1 MPAPVSVR
9 DDLCRLVAL
18 SPGDGR
24 IAGLVRQVCARA
36 LSLPSLPCEVAVN
49 EPESPAEAVVAEF
62 AEQFSVDVS
71 AITGEQRSLL
81 WTHLGEDAFGA
92 VVAMYIADFVPRV
105 RAGLEALG
113 VGKEY
118 LGWVTGPISW
128 DHNTD
133 LSAAVFNGFLPA
145 VARMRALDPVT
156 SELVRL
162 RGAAQHNCR
171 VCKVVAA
178 EGGACAV
185 AQAAG
190 GDPVVFGVDRDDPP
204 AVAVAHRIVGRKI
217 LSLDAVADIAGAFT
231 YRDVDGLACRRHHH
245 PPVVVR
251 GDVAND
257 NRKSRC
263 RLDHSSDVSSMQRWS
278 QARRRSVLRRAA
290 TTRRASR
297 NCSQI
302 TSGSSS
308 ASMSIALSASASYWR
323 CRRASR

>member
-162 RGAAQHNCR
+162 RGAAQH
-171 VCKVVAA
+171 
-178 EGGACAV
+178 GAGCA
-185 AQAAG
+185 
-190 GDPVVFGVDRDDPP
+190 
-204 AVAVAHRIVGRKI
+204 
-217 LSLDAVADIAGAFT
+217 
-231 YRDVDGLACRRHHH
+231 
-245 PPVVVR
+245 
-251 GDVAND
+251 
-257 NRKSRC
+257 SRC
-263 RLDHSSDVSSMQRWS
+263 GRSPRLMRAV
-278 QARRRSVLRRAA
+278 RRRCMARSSVSIPR
-290 TTRRASR
+290 S
-297 NCSQI
+297 CSTFAQKPP
-302 TSGSSS
+302 
-308 ASMSIALSASASYWR
+308 
-323 CRRASR
+323 

>member
-1 MPAPVSVR
+1 MIAPSSDTAPNWRCGFLVTHCLSFPTHPKVPSGEIHSRAFARRSLAYVSGVR
-9 DDLCRLVAL
+9 LACRRHCHVQRCSAGVVAQHSVGGVSRGAL
-18 SPGDGR
+18 AGVDGDG
-24 IAGLVRQVCARA
+24 ISVGDVLVQ
-36 LSLPSLPCEVAVN
+36 
-49 EPESPAEAVVAEF
+49 
-62 AEQFSVDVS
+62 
-71 AITGEQRSLL
+71 
-81 WTHLGEDAFGA
+81 
-92 VVAMYIADFVPRV
+92 
-105 RAGLEALG
+105 
-113 VGKEY
+113 
-118 LGWVTGPISW
+118 
-128 DHNTD
+128 
-133 LSAAVFNGFLPA
+133 
-145 VARMRALDPVT
+145 
-156 SELVRL
+156 
-162 RGAAQHNCR
+162 
-171 VCKVVAA
+171 VVAA